1 MPESINYHLLSLPI
15 VGALIGWLTNY
26 IAVKLLF
33 RPQRVYKF
41 LGIKIQGLLPK
52 RKRELSRSIAHT
64 VETHMLNTRDF
75 SNVLKEMEFED
86 EIKEAVEEILRRRLK
101 IHWAGRLP
109 MIGNLSDKIAH
120 KLKDVIVKEM
130 IDAVHQY
137 KDRLI
142 EKFHS
147 RINLQKM
154 IIDRL
159 ENYDTIKLEGIILKL
174 VSKELRYIELTGAVL
189 GFMIGVIQVVYAVV
203 FP

>member
-1 MPESINYHLLSLPI
+1 
-15 VGALIGWLTNY
+15 
-26 IAVKLLF
+26 
-33 RPQRVYKF
+33 
-41 LGIKIQGLLPK
+41 
-52 RKRELSRSIAHT
+52 
-64 VETHMLNTRDF
+64 
-75 SNVLKEMEFED
+75 
-86 EIKEAVEEILRRRLK
+86 
-101 IHWAGRLP
+101 
-109 MIGNLSDKIAH
+109 
-120 KLKDVIVKEM
+120 M

-159 ENYDTIKLEGIILKL
+159 ENYDTIKLEEIILKL

-189 GFMIGVIQVVYAVV
+189 GFLIGVMQVVYAVV